1 MKKIYK
7 KNIYMFIIAII
18 TVFFGCSNVKANDTF
33 CTESKLK
40 TCYYKNPDDQL
51 ELRIKVVFYK
61 SNEGLS
67 GIPSYE
73 CASEGFINFFN
84 YKAEGGNATDVRN
97 LYDSASL
104 SPYRIEPLY
113 NSWEEAKKKIKE
125 SCPKYIVV
133 IDPGPGEVYRTY
145 ATNNENVVKEW
156 TEMYSRFYTVRYAS
170 NLNSEGKPISKK
182 EYYSDLVPD
191 YKGEEVDVDCKT
203 LFDSKDENNPNAK
216 SIREIFNEIMLYPRI
231 GVPILIILLGIIDFA
246 KAVMTSKEDEMKASQ
261 NKFVKRLI
269 IGIAIFFIPTLVNL
283 IMDLANYIWN
293 PDYVESIC
301 EM

>member
-18 TVFFGCSNVKANDTF
+18 TVFFGCSNVKANDTA

-40 TCYYKNPDDQL
+40 TCYYKNPDNQL
-51 ELRIKVVFYK
+51 ELRIKVIFYK
-61 SNEGLS
+61 SNDDN
-67 GIPSYE
+67 PNYK

-104 SPYRIEPLY
+104 NWYTFKPLY

-182 EYYSDLVPD
+182 EYYNDLVPD
-191 YKGEEVDVDCKT
+191 YTGDEVDVDCKT

-301 EM
+301 KM

>member
-1 MKKIYK
+1 MKKKYK

-40 TCYYKNPDDQL
+40 TCYYKNPDNQL

-61 SNEGLS
+61 SNEGFA
-67 GIPSYE
+67 GVTSYE

-84 YKAEGGNATDVRN
+84 NKAEGGNATDVRN
-97 LYDSASL
+97 LYDSAEFDS
-104 SPYRIEPLY
+104 YTFNPLY
-113 NSWEEAKKKIKE
+113 NSWEEAKEKIKE

-133 IDPGPGEVYRTY
+133 IDPGRGSLYRTY
-145 ATNNENVVKEW
+145 ATNNENDVKKWIEKF
-156 TEMYSRFYTVRYAS
+156 SSSAKVRYAS

-182 EYYSDLVPD
+182 EYYNDLVPD
-191 YKGEEVDVDCKT
+191 YTGDEVDVDCKT
-203 LFDSKDENNPNAK
+203 LFDSKDENNPNAQ

-246 KAVMTSKEDEMKASQ
+246 KAVMASKEDEMKASQ

-301 EM
+301 KM

>member
-18 TVFFGCSNVKANDTF
+18 TVFFGCSNVKANDTA

-40 TCYYKNPDDQL
+40 TCYYKNPDNQL

-61 SNEGLS
+61 SNEGLA
-67 GIPSYE
+67 GFTSYE

-104 SPYRIEPLY
+104 NEYTFKPLY

-145 ATNNENVVKEW
+145 ATNNENDVKEW
-156 TEMYSRFYTVRYAS
+156 TEIFSRFDTVRYAS

-246 KAVMTSKEDEMKASQ
+246 KAVLTSKEDEMKASQ